1 MRKGQLITGLVFIIL
16 GIGIFILSFFTS
28 WSLIIYSALLFVLG
42 GFILFNKGEDK
53 IEERKDLN
61 KNKQN

>member
-16 GIGIFILSFFTS
+16 GIGFFVSSFFTS
-28 WSLIIYSALLFVLG
+28 WSLIIYSVLLFVLG
-42 GFILFNKGEDK
+42 SFILFNKGEDK

-61 KNKQN
+61 KNK